1 MNRTSPD
8 LDVMLA
14 ALRYRNAARDLEHI
28 VRHIASR
35 YIAQQ
40 VPLTWRLLH
49 AIEAEALA
57 DLGFA
62 SRHDALLLG
71 LFQRPTD
78 MPYPETDDLVDFG
91 QSNALPP
98 VFAFAVEAYERAQ
111 REEALQ
117 AARQAGDGVSV
128 RRPRP
133 RAWGD

>member
-1 MNRTSPD
+1 MNSSSTDPD
-8 LDVMLA
+8 TALA

-28 VRHIASR
+28 VCHIASR

-71 LFQRPTD
+71 LFQRPAGL
-78 MPYPETDDLVDFG
+78 PYPETDDPVNFG
-91 QSNALPP
+91 ASNALPA
-98 VFAFAVEAYERAQ
+98 VFAFAVVAYDEAQ
-111 REEALQ
+111 REAKRL
-117 AARQAGDGVSV
+117 AAQKRHPAKGA
-128 RRPRP
+128 RRM
-133 RAWGD
+133 RAWGG

>member
-1 MNRTSPD
+1 MNRPSTH
-8 LDVMLA
+8 LDVTLA
-14 ALRYRNAARDLEHI
+14 ALRYRNAARDLAHI
-28 VRHIASR
+28 VRHVASR

-71 LFQRPTD
+71 LFQRPTGL
-78 MPYPETDDLVDFG
+78 PYPETDDLVDFG
-91 QSNALPP
+91 KSNALPA
-98 VFAFAVEAYERAQ
+98 VFAFAIEAYEQAQ
-111 REEALQ
+111 REDAVQ
-117 AARQAGDGVSV
+117 AVRPHGGGSAR
-128 RRPRP
+128 RP

>member
-1 MNRTSPD
+1 MNRPSTH
-8 LDVMLA
+8 LDVTLA
-14 ALRYRNAARDLEHI
+14 ALRYRNAARDLSHI

-35 YIAQQ
+35 YIAQH

-71 LFQRPTD
+71 LFQRPTE
-78 MPYPETDDLVDFG
+78 MPYPETDELVDFG
-91 QSNALPP
+91 KSNALPA
-98 VFAFAVEAYERAQ
+98 VFAFAVEAYEDAQ
-111 REEALQ
+111 HEDKLQ
-117 AARQAGDGVSV
+117 AACRHSSGSA
-128 RRPRP
+128 RRP